1 MRSFG
6 TLLVCSVV
14 ACGGSGTKGAT
25 GPRAQLT
32 PKDIVAQ
39 STPAIVRIEAGE
51 GTGTGFIIDKT
62 GLVATNL
69 HVVAG
74 NEAVK
79 VKLHDGNVYPA
90 MAIASVDPGRDLA
103 LLKIAAPQPLPALR
117 LGDSSK
123 LAAGDQVVAI
133 GNPLGVF
140 TYSVSSGLVSQ
151 IRVVCSKEQVER
163 NHKNQARYAE
173 LTERLKK
180 LQQCLKAH
188 PGDDAVACE
197 PFGLSPAEQQEL
209 SDLQC
214 TQELTLLQISA
225 PISQGSS
232 GGPLFNQFGEVIGV
246 TTAIITGGQ
255 NINLA
260 IPSNYVRP
268 MVASPAQMS
277 MQEFAKKTKEIAERE
292 GPGDGPRIQRLVP
305 DHALTIFQ
313 SCQPEQIAGM
323 VLAIEQAIEVG
334 APLYNKGEI
343 EACFR
348 IYEGTAV
355 KFERDSK
362 CPGISAAFSDGLA
375 RAKTL
380 DTYKEK
386 AWAMR
391 DTFDGLLN
399 VARKWV
405 RTNGKGLPAAVPPA
419 P

>member
-1 MRSFG
+1 MRGFG
-6 TLLVCSVV
+6 MLLVWSAI
-14 ACGGSGTKGAT
+14 ACGGTQTKGAAK
-25 GPRAQLT
+25 PRAPLT
-32 PKDIVAQ
+32 PKDILVQ
-39 STPAIVRIEAGE
+39 SSPAIVRIEAGE
-51 GTGTGFIIDKT
+51 GTGTGFIVDRR

-69 HVVAG
+69 HVIAG
-74 NEAVK
+74 NEVVK

-90 MAIASVDPGRDLA
+90 TSIVSVDRGRDLA
-103 LLKIAAPQPLPALR
+103 LLKIDAPQPLPTLR
-117 LGDSSK
+117 LGDSSN

-133 GNPLGVF
+133 GNPLGVL
-140 TYSVSSGLVSQ
+140 TYSVSNGLVSQ
-151 IRVVCSKEQVER
+151 VRVVCSKEQVEHNR
-163 NHKNQARYAE
+163 KNQARYAE
-173 LTERLKK
+173 LTDKVRK
-180 LQQCLKAH
+180 LQQCLRPR
-188 PGDDAVACE
+188 PGDERASCE
-197 PFGLSPAEQQEL
+197 PYALSESEQQEL

-214 TQELTLLQISA
+214 TQELTLLQTSA

-246 TTAIITGGQ
+246 TTAIMPAGQ
-255 NINLA
+255 NINFA
-260 IPSNYVRP
+260 IPSNYVKP
-268 MVASPAQMS
+268 MVTRSESIS
-277 MQEFAKKTKEIAERE
+277 MQEFASKTKEYGERE
-292 GPGDGPRIQRLVP
+292 ARDDGPRIKRAVP
-305 DHALTIFQ
+305 SHELSIFAN
-313 SCQPEQIAGM
+313 CKPEQIAGM

-362 CPGISAAFSDGLA
+362 CWGISAAFKDGLA
-375 RAKTL
+375 RATTL

-399 VARKWV
+399 AARKWV
-405 RTNGKGLPAAVPPA
+405 QVNGKTLPLAPPA

>member
-1 MRSFG
+1 MRGFG
-6 TLLVCSVV
+6 TLVVLLAV
-14 ACGGSGTKGAT
+14 ACGGKGTKGGA
-25 GPRAQLT
+25 GPRAQLS

-39 STPAIVRIEAGE
+39 SSPAIVRIEAGE
-51 GTGTGFIIDKT
+51 GTGTGFIVDAR

-74 NEAVK
+74 SEAVK
-79 VKLHDGNVYPA
+79 VKLHDGTVYPVLA
-90 MAIASVDPGRDLA
+90 VASIDPGRDLA
-103 LLKIAAPQPLPALR
+103 LLQIEAPKPLPVLR
-117 LGDSSK
+117 LGDSSS
-123 LAAGDQVVAI
+123 LAAGDQIVAI

-151 IRVVCSKEQVER
+151 VREVCSKAQVDL
-163 NHKNQARYAE
+163 HLKNQDRFTE
-173 LTERLKK
+173 LTSKLKL
-180 LQQCLKAH
+180 LQQCLK
-188 PGDDAVACE
+188 PRAVQDPASCQE
-197 PFGLSPAEQQEL
+197 YALSPAEQQEL
-209 SDLQC
+209 TELQC
-214 TQELTLLQISA
+214 TQELTVLQISA

-232 GGPLFNQFGEVIGV
+232 GGPLFNMTGEVVGV

-268 MVASPAQMS
+268 MVANPARIS
-277 MQEFAKKTKEIAERE
+277 MQEFAGKTKDVLERA
-292 GPGDGPRIQRLVP
+292 GRDDGPKIRRLVP
-305 DHALTIFQ
+305 DHQLAIF
-313 SCQPEQIAGM
+313 SGCKPEQIAGM
-323 VLAIEQAIEVG
+323 VLAIEEAIDVG

-362 CPGISAAFSDGLA
+362 CAGISTAFSDGLT

-391 DTFDGLLN
+391 DTFDGLLK
-399 VARKWV
+399 VAEKWV
-405 RTNGKGLPAAVPPA
+405 RANGSLPVTPAAP
-419 P
+419 